1 MVTAAVNLS
10 KTELARS
17 GNLCSYENYEN
28 KYKIRK

>member
-28 KYKIRK
+28 K